1 MERVAQVLSSRFHL
15 DLPQDVSA
23 ALSTMRSKVN
33 RMKHEE
39 GVQAEEFVSA
49 DDYATAVAAI
59 ERFWGFLEKN
69 EAGFSPLTIDLAGR
83 NTPPAGTNSDAERP
97 TAWLGW

>member
-69 EAGFSPLTIDLAGR
+69 EALSPNPLQ
-83 NTPPAGTNSDAERP
+83 PPTSPPRRP
-97 TAWLGW
+97 GSPS